1 MNTER
6 NQDTCKARTRF
17 VIAFLAVCFVMIVA
31 EKAQAQT
38 RYWNESPTITFDRD
52 NTTGALQVA
61 VGYAAWS
68 MGQRTGLS
76 LDLTGFGDERTL
88 GAIHVRTVTRAQATA
103 DGATSSALAYV
114 ISAFYQG
121 TDQLARA
128 ELRVLDYEAEFLT
141 DRLLRAAVHEMGH
154 AVGIPGHST
163 DPHDIMYRGTG
174 YGDQRYTLSSGDI
187 SMLHSSYGQQ
197 GCHAEVDRDGDVY
210 IPAIE
215 GYGAELIT
223 TGAGTY
229 TLGSVSDPGETCSG
243 VITGS
248 VVTLYDV
255 RSMDGRYRVELDML
269 GPDFTLLSV
278 QDYGS
283 AEVKARSS
291 RASVRRPTGAVIE
304 GAAVE

>member
-1 MNTER
+1 MNTKR

-17 VIAFLAVCFVMIVA
+17 VIALLAVCFVMIVA

-52 NTTGALQVA
+52 NTTGPLQVA

-68 MGQRTGLS
+68 LGQRTGLS

-88 GAIHVRTVTRAQATA
+88 GTIHVRTVTRSQATA
-103 DGATSSALAYV
+103 EGATSSALAYV

-154 AVGIPGHST
+154 AVGITGHSP
-163 DPHDIMYRGTG
+163 DPRDIMYRGTG

-187 SMLHSSYGQQ
+187 SMLHSSYGQH
-197 GCHAEVDRDGDVY
+197 GCHAEVDREGDVY

-243 VITGS
+243 AITGS

-255 RSMDGRYRVELDML
+255 RATDGRYRVELDML
-269 GPDFTLLSV
+269 GADFTLIGV
-278 QDYGS
+278 RDHGT
-283 AEVKARSS
+283 AEVKTRTGK
-291 RASVRRPTGAVIE
+291 VRPRGAVTE
-304 GAAVE
+304 SGPVD